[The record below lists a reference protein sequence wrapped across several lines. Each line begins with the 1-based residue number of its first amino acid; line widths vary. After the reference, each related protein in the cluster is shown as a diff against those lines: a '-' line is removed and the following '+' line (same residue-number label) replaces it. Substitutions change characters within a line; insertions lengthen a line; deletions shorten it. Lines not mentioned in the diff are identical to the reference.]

1 MTSGVTPARRLTIA
15 LGVTQLVTWGLT
27 YYVPSVM
34 TAPVA
39 AGLGASTA
47 TVLGGFS
54 LALLVTGIASPWAC
68 RRIDRA
74 GGRTV
79 MAAGTLLQALGLAI
93 MAASPGML
101 VWYAGWAVTGLGMA
115 GGLYDAAFATAGRAL
130 GAAAR
135 PAITGI
141 TLIGGFASSMGWP
154 LGAWLVPLLGWRATL
169 LTYAAILLLVNL
181 PAIALLPHGVPAA
194 APAPSADDP
203 APLGG
208 RALFA
213 CIAAFFTLRAAIT
226 TVISVSA
233 PALLVGLGL
242 GTGAAILL
250 VSLIGPAQVGMRV
263 IQAAMGQRWS
273 PVVIAWIGAA
283 LLPVVAFPLALSAG
297 HAGLPAFAL
306 LFVIGYGASNGIL
319 TIARGTLPLHLF
331 GPAGYATRIG
341 QLALPVILAQAAAPL
356 LSAPLIGGGSAARM
370 FVILGA
376 ASLLASAGL
385 LPLLASNRRR

>member
-1 MTSGVTPARRLTIA
+1 MTPARRLTIV

-47 TVLGGFS
+47 SVLGGFS
-54 LALLVTGIASPWAC
+54 LALLVTGVASPWAC

-93 MAASPGML
+93 MATSPGML
-101 VWYAGWAVTGLGMA
+101 VWYLGWAVTGLGMA
-115 GGLYDAAFATAGRAL
+115 GGLYDAAFATAGRTL

-181 PAIALLPHGVPAA
+181 PAIALLPRGVPPEPPR
-194 APAPSADDP
+194 PAPVGDGP
-203 APLGG
+203 PPTGG
-208 RALFA
+208 RALFV
-213 CIAAFFTLRAAIT
+213 CIAAFFTLRAAIS

-233 PALLVGLGL
+233 PVLLVGLGL
-242 GTGAAILL
+242 GEVTAIGL
-250 VSLIGPAQVGMRV
+250 VSLIGPAQVAMR
-263 IQAAMGQRWS
+263 ILQAAMGRRWS
-273 PVVIAWIGAA
+273 PVAIAWIGAA
-283 LLPVVAFPLALSAG
+283 LFPVVAFPLAWSSGQTWLGTA
-297 HAGLPAFAL
+297 AL
-306 LFVIGYGASNGIL
+306 VFVLGYGASNGIL

-356 LSAPLIGGGSAARM
+356 LFAPLIDAGSASRVFDA
-370 FVILGA
+370 LGL
-376 ASLLASAGL
+376 ASLAAAAGL
-385 LPLLASNRRR
+385 LPLLGQRRRR